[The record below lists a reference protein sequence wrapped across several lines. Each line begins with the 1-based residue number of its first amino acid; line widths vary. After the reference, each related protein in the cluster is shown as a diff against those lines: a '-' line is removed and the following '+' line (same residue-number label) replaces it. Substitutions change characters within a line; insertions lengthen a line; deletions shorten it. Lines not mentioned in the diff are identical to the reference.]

1 MTRGTTTV
9 PVSKCKA
16 PTQPSTSAK
25 SRAYS
30 FRGSTIKSSLQITPT
45 KTSPSKLSENKSLSS
60 PNPSTPSNRKCSVC
74 QGIDDLR
81 SMKLNEAVQEFSSK
95 LDTYQELSKSLG
107 ENSSNLSHA
116 ITTIKHFILHLE
128 PSHVENFF
136 TSIDS
141 KISSVSDSLADLS
154 NYVTK
159 LDDIHMLTGTT
170 HRLMVDSKSNRS
182 ESDTKSFDAIDS
194 RIQNLESICAQLS
207 TKIES
212 FDISPLLQYQERFN
226 NIIENSAPTNP
237 HHSSQ
242 EHPLEPST
250 SATQRIPK
258 SNTVLI
264 IGDSNTKYVNLNFP
278 SVRVPTYLIEDIDP
292 TKCIGYHKIWVHIG
306 INNLKSR
313 NCRGHNDIVRHFNL
327 FMHKLYLIRQ
337 NCPHSKIVVSP
348 VLPNG
353 IQALNERALIFN
365 KMLFS
370 RVKVTGE
377 TIST

>member
-95 LDTYQELSKSLG
+95 LDTYQELSKLLG
-107 ENSSNLSHA
+107 ENSSNLGHA
-116 ITTIKHFILHLE
+116 ITTIKHFILHME
-128 PSHVENFF
+128 PSHVKNFF

-170 HRLMVDSKSNRS
+170 HRLMVDS
-182 ESDTKSFDAIDS
+182 
-194 RIQNLESICAQLS
+194 
-207 TKIES
+207 
-212 FDISPLLQYQERFN
+212 
-226 NIIENSAPTNP
+226 
-237 HHSSQ
+237 
-242 EHPLEPST
+242 
-250 SATQRIPK
+250 
-258 SNTVLI
+258 
-264 IGDSNTKYVNLNFP
+264 
-278 SVRVPTYLIEDIDP
+278 
-292 TKCIGYHKIWVHIG
+292 
-306 INNLKSR
+306 
-313 NCRGHNDIVRHFNL
+313 
-327 FMHKLYLIRQ
+327 
-337 NCPHSKIVVSP
+337 
-348 VLPNG
+348 
-353 IQALNERALIFN
+353 
-365 KMLFS
+365 
-370 RVKVTGE
+370 
-377 TIST
+377 

>member
-141 KISSVSDSLADLS
+141 KISSVSDSLTDLS

-170 HRLMVDSKSNRS
+170 HRLIVDSKSNSS
-182 ESDTKSFDAIDS
+182 ESDTKSFYAIDS
-194 RIQNLESICAQLS
+194 RIQKLESICAQLS

-237 HHSSQ
+237 QYSSK
-242 EHPLEPST
+242 ST
-250 SATQRIPK
+250 LSSLQHQPRNVYLKAT
-258 SNTVLI
+258 
-264 IGDSNTKYVNLNFP
+264 
-278 SVRVPTYLIEDIDP
+278 
-292 TKCIGYHKIWVHIG
+292 
-306 INNLKSR
+306 
-313 NCRGHNDIVRHFNL
+313 
-327 FMHKLYLIRQ
+327 LY
-337 NCPHSKIVVSP
+337 
-348 VLPNG
+348 
-353 IQALNERALIFN
+353 
-365 KMLFS
+365 
-370 RVKVTGE
+370 
-377 TIST
+377 